1 MEWRVLLSKE
11 KLARLN
17 ELAKKSKNESLT
29 DEELVE
35 RDELRKEYLETFRVS
50 FRKRLENIDFVD
62 EDGNVIQKYKN

>member
-1 MEWRVLLSKE
+1 MLSKE

>member
-1 MEWRVLLSKE
+1 LLSKE

>member
-17 ELAKKSKNESLT
+17 ELAKKSKEKSLT
-29 DEELVE
+29 NEELIE
-35 RDELRKEYLETFRVS
+35 RDALRKEYLDNFRVS

-62 EDGNVIQKYKN
+62 EDGNKIKKYRN

>member
-1 MEWRVLLSKE
+1 LLSKE

-17 ELAKKSKNESLT
+17 ELAKKSKNGSLT
-29 DEELVE
+29 NEELVE

-62 EDGNVIQKYKN
+62 EDGNIIQKYKN